1 MFLVKTCGGM
11 TRLEAWAERAQ
22 SGGYMVLGPALFVP
36 LISAFLYA
44 VAALCLKRGTEGGV
58 GPWRVGFVCNVLQAL
73 GFAPCWFLGGNLT
86 EAGFLHAA
94 ICGVCFFCGQV
105 LTFLALSRGDV
116 SLTTP
121 VMGSKVL
128 FVALIAGLSGGEQL
142 TRGVWGGAILTTLAT
157 VLMGGGHSGG
167 SKPGVVAAS
176 FGFGFAAALAFALT
190 DVLVQ
195 WWAPAVGFGH
205 FAPIMFGTVAVLSV
219 FLVPFFRGGL
229 GGLAW
234 GWVGG
239 GALLLTVQAAGVAYA
254 IIAYGSA
261 TLTNVL
267 YNSRGIWSVVLV
279 WAVGHW
285 FANRENQVGRGI
297 MARRLAGALL
307 LLSAIVV
314 ATR

>member
-1 MFLVKTCGGM
+1 MVHAEA
-11 TRLEAWAERAQ
+11 RLEARGVGVQAQ
-22 SGGYMVLGPALFVP
+22 AQMVKGPALLMP
-36 LISAFLYA
+36 LVSAFLYA
-44 VAALCLKRGTEGGV
+44 VAALCLKRGTERGG
-58 GPWRVGFVCNVLQAL
+58 GAWRVGFVCNVVQAL
-73 GFAPCWFLGGNLT
+73 GFAPCWFLGGDLSGP
-86 EAGFLHAA
+86 GFWHAVA
-94 ICGVCFFCGQV
+94 CGACFFCGQV

-128 FVALIAGLSGGEQL
+128 FVALIAGLSGGERL
-142 TRGVWGGAILTTLAT
+142 GGGVWGGAILTTLAT
-157 VLMGGGHSGG
+157 VLLGGGHSGNG
-167 SKPGVVAAS
+167 RPGVVAAS
-176 FGFGFAAALAFALT
+176 FGFGFSAALAFAVT

-205 FAPIMFGTVAVLSV
+205 FAPVMFGTVGALSV
-219 FLVPFFRGGL
+219 FLVPFFNGGL

-234 GWVGG
+234 GWVGA
-239 GALLLTVQAAGVAYA
+239 GASLLTLQAAGVAYA

-285 FANRENQVGRGI
+285 FSNRENEVGRGV
-297 MARRLAGALL
+297 MVRRLAGALL